1 MKTNLSVSVRLL
13 LLAGIALVE
22 FCGPAFGDDAKPVDL
37 ASWTKSPGKAD
48 ANGFAVEV
56 EGTAATLKN
65 SGEWSYLRSADNL
78 GSDSFEAT
86 ITIEKPATQFG
97 FFGQS
102 WSVWP
107 DHSFGD
113 RGFEASLLLARR
125 DADQRPS
132 GRRVQLSHKYQC
144 LALVDFPQRG
154 YVQVVPCPIELSKP
168 IKVEVFT
175 HLDEITVTV
184 DGQPKLFSKW
194 NSDGVAWFGLGSSSG
209 ATVKFADVMMRKC
222 DGCATAPP
230 VPHEVKLAVRTWL
243 GGRKWIFDGDEPILL
258 LPSPES
264 SYINNV
270 KLRPGDR
277 PRLSWNSH
285 WDIQNQGAFPEGK
298 NDTVDVQTTGG
309 GQSLTATWR
318 GKQPQDRFATQ
329 TKLVVGYDSVRDV
342 YTYDID
348 SELEVL
354 AKEPFQFRYGYD
366 FEHHTPLDPFG
377 WQYIV
382 VKRDNGDVT
391 HRPVGPFDP
400 GPTNDVQQY
409 HGARVWHARHP
420 GTLSSPV
427 SPVVEYD
434 IAPDL
439 NVDPLDPTKVK
450 KRQLN
455 TAVCAAFY
463 DTGVSFAPETAAPGT
478 KVRVKYRYTG
488 YPAEEAAALF
498 AKSKV
503 QDSPTIDPQHHFIF
517 ADEWPKVTFSQFVPM
532 SESWIIGRNPFM
544 TGHNRRPSYQLATL
558 RPHFQ
563 DDIYAMQLG
572 PGAFGAAMLNKAGFP
587 SAKSKK
593 LFGKGESPGS
603 STATAPSIKK
613 PLPQGRYTLRA
624 TVRSDNAI
632 GPGGRIELKVFDPK
646 LDKVLAEYT
655 HYVGNR
661 TFDWRPNGFAFDVPV
676 DGARLQLGLGN
687 SGTGD
692 VFFSEVEF
700 KQVGR
705 DGKLPNYVD
714 AVANSKPPFEPNVL
728 PGTLADYRFREGRG
742 RHVYDESLGPF
753 GMLELAN
760 VDWEVDEGRAAIK
773 FADNTTG
780 RRDYPTTGPLDL
792 NYLRHP
798 SYADKQTVPLALAG
812 HHGGGFELSDFT
824 LASWIKPAAEMGSS
838 THPGWSDILGV
849 GARRIV
855 LKLEGQHA
863 PYKLAAALN
872 VNDRFTSDTK
882 IEAGRWSHVAL
893 TGEPTA
899 NKLWRVRLYLNSQ
912 LVHEG
917 ETKQL
922 ASPLTIPPSIVLG
935 TEIFY
940 FHHAY
945 YRGLIGRTTVL
956 NRALTGQ
963 ELQRLS
969 QE

>member
-1 MKTNLSVSVRLL
+1 MRGLL
-13 LLAGIALVE
+13 LVCHVLVS
-22 FCGPAFGDDAKPVDL
+22 CGVVLVGGLTTAVADDAKPEDL
-37 ASWTKSPGKAD
+37 TTWTKAPSKSD
-48 ANGFAVEV
+48 ANGFAVTV
-56 EGTAATLKN
+56 EGTTATLKN
-65 SGEWSYLRSADNL
+65 SGEWSYLRSTDKL
-78 GSDSFEAT
+78 GSVTLAAT
-86 ITIEKPATQFG
+86 ITIEKPATQLG
-97 FFGQS
+97 FFGES

-107 DHSFGD
+107 DHTFGD
-113 RGFEASLLLARR
+113 RGFEASVLLARR
-125 DADQRPS
+125 DVEQRPS

-144 LALVDFPQRG
+144 VALVDFPHRG
-154 YVQVVPCPIELSKP
+154 YVQVVPCQIELSKP
-168 IKVEVFT
+168 IKIEVMAHDDEFT
-175 HLDEITVTV
+175 VAV

-194 NSDGVAWFGLGSSSG
+194 NSDGIASIGLGSSSG
-209 ATVKFADVMMRKC
+209 ATVKFADVSARKV
-222 DGCATAPP
+222 DGRATAPP
-230 VPHEVKLAVRTWL
+230 RPHAVKLAVRTWL
-243 GGRKWIFDGDEPILL
+243 GGRQWIFDGDEPILL

-298 NDTVDVQTTGG
+298 NDTVDLQTSGG
-309 GQSLTATWR
+309 GQTLTATWR
-318 GKQPQDRFATQ
+318 GKQPQDRFATK
-329 TKLVVGYDSVRDV
+329 TKMVVGYDSARDV
-342 YTYDID
+342 YTYDTD

-354 AKEPFQFRYGYD
+354 TKEPFQFRYGYD

-377 WQYIV
+377 WQYLV

-400 GPTNDVQQY
+400 GPTSDVQQY
-409 HGARVWHARHP
+409 HGARVWHGRHP
-420 GTLSSPV
+420 GTLPSPV

-439 NVDPLDPTKVK
+439 NVDQLDPTKVK

-488 YPAEEAAALF
+488 YPADEAAALF

-532 SESWIIGRNPFM
+532 SESWIIGRTPFM
-544 TGHNRRPSYQLATL
+544 TGHNRRPSYQLAKL
-558 RPHFQ
+558 PPPVQ
-563 DDIYAMQLG
+563 GDNLAMQLG
-572 PGAFGAAMLNKAGFP
+572 PGAFGAAMLNKAAAFP
-587 SAKSKK
+587 PS
-593 LFGKGESPGS
+593 GGRESPGS
-603 STATAPSIKK
+603 AASTDPTLAK
-613 PLPQGRYTLRA
+613 PLTRGRYSLRA
-624 TVRSDNAI
+624 VVRSDNAI

-646 LDKVLAEYT
+646 QDTVLAEYT
-655 HYVGNR
+655 HFTGNGTR
-661 TFDWRPNGFAFDVPV
+661 DWRPNGFAFDVPV

-692 VFFSEVEF
+692 VFFNEVEF
-700 KQVGR
+700 KPVGE
-705 DGKLPNYVD
+705 DGQLPNGVV
-714 AVANSKPPFEPNVL
+714 ATANSKPPFEPNVL

-742 RHVYDESLGPF
+742 KHVYDESLGPF

-760 VDWEVDEGRAAIK
+760 VDWVVDEGRAAIK
-773 FADNTTG
+773 FTDNVTG
-780 RRDYPTTGPLDL
+780 RRDYPTMGGLDL

-798 SYADKQTVPLALAG
+798 AYADKQTIPLALAG
-812 HHGGGFELSDFT
+812 HHGGGFELNGFT
-824 LASWIKPAAEMGSS
+824 LASWIKPAAEMGAS
-838 THPGWSDILGV
+838 THPGWGDILGV

-855 LKLEGQHA
+855 LKLEGQQT

-872 VNDRFTSDTK
+872 VNDRFTSDAR
-882 IEAGRWSHVAL
+882 IEAGQWSHVAL

-899 NKLWRVRLYLNSQ
+899 NKHWRVKLYLNSR

-956 NRALTGQ
+956 NRALT
-963 ELQRLS
+963 EAEILRLS